1 MIYRHYIKRFLDISL
16 SALAIL
22 VLSWL
27 FIILAIIIKCT
38 SKGPIFFK
46 QKRVGKD
53 KSYFY
58 IFKFRTMRTDTPKD
72 VPTHLLTNPEKY
84 ITPIGRFL
92 RKTSLDEL
100 PQLFNILIGDMAIVG
115 PRPALWN
122 QDDLIAERD
131 QYGANAVRPGLTGLA
146 QVSGRDEL
154 PIPIKARYDGKYVDN
169 ISLMKDAMLIVK
181 TVGSVLKRD
190 GVKEGGT
197 GEAKKQ
203 AEDNVVKDIVIQ
215 EYAAAFDSSEK
226 LKKEE

>member
-1 MIYRHYIKRFLDISL
+1 MIYRHYLKRFFDCIL

-38 SKGPIFFK
+38 SKGPVFFK

-53 KSYFY
+53 KTYFN
-58 IFKFRTMRTDTPKD
+58 ILKFRTMRTDTPKD
-72 VPTHLLTNPEKY
+72 VPTHLLTNPEQY
-84 ITPIGRFL
+84 ITTIGRFL

-122 QDDLIAERD
+122 QEDLIAERD
-131 QYGANAVRPGLTGLA
+131 LYDANAVRPGLTGLA

-154 PIPIKARYDGKYVDN
+154 PIPIKARYDGEYVDN
-169 ISLMKDAMLIVK
+169 ISLTKDIMLIAK
-181 TVGSVLKRD
+181 TVGCVLKHD

-197 GEAKKQ
+197 EEGEKQ
-203 AEDNVVKDIVIQ
+203 EESSLVAGIVI
-215 EYAAAFDSSEK
+215 EELAAAKDETD
-226 LKKEE
+226 

>member
-1 MIYRHYIKRFLDISL
+1 MIYRQYIKRFLDIIL

-53 KSYFY
+53 KSYFN
-58 IFKFRTMRTDTPKD
+58 ILKFRTMRTDTPKD
-72 VPTHLLTNPEKY
+72 VPTHLLTNPEQY

-122 QDDLIAERD
+122 QEDLIAERD
-131 QYGANAVRPGLTGLA
+131 LYGANAVRPGLTGLA

-154 PIPIKARYDGKYVDN
+154 PIPIKAKYDGEYVDN
-169 ISLMKDAMLIVK
+169 ISFVKDFMLILR
-181 TVGSVLKRD
+181 TVGSVVKSD
-190 GVKEGGT
+190 GVKEGGACAV
-197 GEAKKQ
+197 EKQ
-203 AEDNVVKDIVIQ
+203 DEHSRQSDLVIQ
-215 EYAAAFDSSEK
+215 EYAATKDKADS
-226 LKKEE
+226 

>member
-1 MIYRHYIKRFLDISL
+1 MIYRRYMKRFFDSIL

-38 SKGPIFFK
+38 SKGPVFFK

-53 KSYFY
+53 KTHFN
-58 IFKFRTMRTDTPKD
+58 ILKFRTMRIDTPKD
-72 VPTHLLTNPEKY
+72 VPTHLLTNPEQY
-84 ITPIGRFL
+84 ITTIGRFL

-122 QDDLIAERD
+122 QEDLIAERD
-131 QYGANAVRPGLTGLA
+131 LYDANAVRPGLTGLA

-154 PIPIKARYDGKYVDN
+154 PIPIKARYDGEYVDN
-169 ISLMKDAMLIVK
+169 ISLWKDIVLMVK
-181 TVGSVLKRD
+181 TVRCVLKHD
-190 GVKEGGT
+190 GVKEGVVEE
-197 GEAKKQ
+197 GEKQ
-203 AEDNVVKDIVIQ
+203 EESSLVASVVIQ
-215 EYAAAFDSSEK
+215 ELAAAKDEAD
-226 LKKEE
+226 

>member
-1 MIYRHYIKRFLDISL
+1 MVYKYYIKRVLDIIL
-16 SALAIL
+16 SALAII

-27 FIILAIIIKCT
+27 FVILAIIIKCT

-53 KSYFY
+53 KSYFK
-58 IFKFRTMRTDTPKD
+58 ILKFRTMRTDTPKD
-72 VPTHLLTNPEKY
+72 VPTHLLTNPEQY

-122 QDDLIAERD
+122 QEDLIAERD
-131 QYGANAVRPGLTGLA
+131 LYEANAVRPGLTGLA

-154 PIPIKARYDGKYVDN
+154 PIPIKAKYDGEYVDN
-169 ISLMKDAMLIVK
+169 ISFVKDFMLILR
-181 TVGSVLKRD
+181 TVGSVVKSD
-190 GVKEGGT
+190 GVKEGGACAV
-197 GEAKKQ
+197 EKQ
-203 AEDNVVKDIVIQ
+203 DEHSRQSDLVIQ
-215 EYAAAFDSSEK
+215 EYAAAKDKADS
-226 LKKEE
+226 

>member
-1 MIYRHYIKRFLDISL
+1 MIYRCYMKRFFDSIL

-27 FIILAIIIKCT
+27 FIILVIIIKCT
-38 SKGPIFFK
+38 SKGPVFFK

-53 KSYFY
+53 KTYFN
-58 IFKFRTMRTDTPKD
+58 ILKFRTMRIDTPKD
-72 VPTHLLTNPEKY
+72 VPTHLLTDPDQY
-84 ITPIGRFL
+84 ITTIGRFL

-122 QDDLIAERD
+122 QEDLIAERD
-131 QYGANAVRPGLTGLA
+131 LYDANAVRPGLTGLA

-154 PIPIKARYDGKYVDN
+154 PIPVKARYDGEYVDN
-169 ISLMKDAMLIVK
+169 ISLMKDIVLICK
-181 TVGSVLKRD
+181 TVGSVLKHD

-197 GEAKKQ
+197 AIE
-203 AEDNVVKDIVIQ
+203 EL
-215 EYAAAFDSSEK
+215 AAMEEK
-226 LKKEE
+226 HK

>member
-1 MIYRHYIKRFLDISL
+1 MIYRCYMKRFFDSIL

-27 FIILAIIIKCT
+27 FIILVIIIKCT
-38 SKGPIFFK
+38 SKGPVFFK

-53 KSYFY
+53 KTYFN
-58 IFKFRTMRTDTPKD
+58 ILKFRTMRIDTPKD
-72 VPTHLLTNPEKY
+72 VPTHLLTDPDQY
-84 ITPIGRFL
+84 ITTIGRFL

-122 QDDLIAERD
+122 QEDLIAERD
-131 QYGANAVRPGLTGLA
+131 LYDANAVRPGLTGLA

-154 PIPIKARYDGKYVDN
+154 PIPVKARYDGEYVDN
-169 ISLMKDAMLIVK
+169 ISLMKDMMLIVK
-181 TVGSVLKRD
+181 TVGSVLKSD

-197 GEAKKQ
+197 AIE
-203 AEDNVVKDIVIQ
+203 EL
-215 EYAAAFDSSEK
+215 AAMEEK
-226 LKKEE
+226 HK

>member
-1 MIYRHYIKRFLDISL
+1 MIYRQYIKRFLDIIL

-53 KSYFY
+53 KSYFN
-58 IFKFRTMRTDTPKD
+58 ILKFRTMRTDTPKD
-72 VPTHLLTNPEKY
+72 VPTHLLTNPEQY

-122 QDDLIAERD
+122 QEDLIAERD
-131 QYGANAVRPGLTGLA
+131 LYGANAVRPGLTGLA

-154 PIPIKARYDGKYVDN
+154 PIPIKARYDGEYVDN
-169 ISLMKDAMLIVK
+169 ISFVKDFMLILR
-181 TVGSVLKRD
+181 TIGSVVKSD

-197 GEAKKQ
+197 GDVEKQ
-203 AEDNVVKDIVIQ
+203 DEQSRQSDLVIQ
-215 EYAAAFDSSEK
+215 EYAATKDKADS
-226 LKKEE
+226 

>member
-1 MIYRHYIKRFLDISL
+1 MIYRCYMKRFFDSIL

-27 FIILAIIIKCT
+27 FIILVIIIKCT
-38 SKGPIFFK
+38 SKGPVFFK

-53 KSYFY
+53 KTYFN
-58 IFKFRTMRTDTPKD
+58 ILKFRTMRIDTPKD
-72 VPTHLLTNPEKY
+72 VPTHLLTDPDQY
-84 ITPIGRFL
+84 ITTIGRFL

-122 QDDLIAERD
+122 QEDLIAERD
-131 QYGANAVRPGLTGLA
+131 LYDANAVRPGLTGLA

-154 PIPIKARYDGKYVDN
+154 PIPVKARYDGEYVDN
-169 ISLMKDAMLIVK
+169 ISLMKDMMLIVK
-181 TVGSVLKRD
+181 TVGSVLKSD

-197 GEAKKQ
+197 EEGEPQ
-203 AEDNVVKDIVIQ
+203 EDSSLVATTSIVIQ
-215 EYAAAFDSSEK
+215 EYAATKDKAN
-226 LKKEE
+226 

>member
-1 MIYRHYIKRFLDISL
+1 MIYRCYMKRFFDSIL

-27 FIILAIIIKCT
+27 FIILVIIIKCT
-38 SKGPIFFK
+38 SKGPVFFK

-53 KSYFY
+53 KTYFN
-58 IFKFRTMRTDTPKD
+58 ILKFRTMRIDTPKD
-72 VPTHLLTNPEKY
+72 VPTHLLTDPDQY
-84 ITPIGRFL
+84 ITTIGRFL

-122 QDDLIAERD
+122 QEDLIAERD
-131 QYGANAVRPGLTGLA
+131 LYDANAVRPGLTGLA

-154 PIPIKARYDGKYVDN
+154 PIPVKARYDGEYVDN
-169 ISLMKDAMLIVK
+169 ISLMKDMMLIVK
-181 TVGSVLKRD
+181 TVGSVLKSD

-197 GEAKKQ
+197 EEGEPQ
-203 AEDNVVKDIVIQ
+203 EDSSLVASTSIVIQ
-215 EYAAAFDSSEK
+215 EYAATKDKAN
-226 LKKEE
+226 